1 METEAVVTTPTPE
14 VAVSVPDPDQ
24 SFIDEL
30 FGDATPP
37 IPAVTD
43 TPEVKAADLS
53 PAKEEEAVKPVE
65 GEADGEH
72 VQLSKSEYMRLMT
85 LEAQQKLAQ
94 PGAPKAEAE
103 ATVTTEVAK
112 APELP
117 AVKPDWT
124 PEVTPLPVEIND
136 DWQNV
141 FAFESKD
148 QGNKYIGALVNVPY
162 QKAAEYTQNAVAA
175 VESRML
181 QQINAITT
189 NFGLFSAVHKVLE
202 DRPEYRGEHMAQVE
216 YAAKEALTSDPTLT
230 AWDLPEA
237 IMKRLDE
244 SATKAKQII
253 KSNGKISAVPQGG
266 LKAGSTGARSPQ
278 DNGRSEPT
286 VDADLQFARDLG
298 FPG

>member
-1 METEAVVTTPTPE
+1 LPSTDAPAPAEAE
-14 VAVSVPDPDQ
+14 
-24 SFIDEL
+24 
-30 FGDATPP
+30 
-37 IPAVTD
+37 
-43 TPEVKAADLS
+43 
-53 PAKEEEAVKPVE
+53 
-65 GEADGEH
+65 GEH

-85 LEAQQKLAQ
+85 LEAQQKLTQ
-94 PGAPKAEAE
+94 PAAPKAEME
-103 ATVTTEVAK
+103 ATVTTEATK

-117 AVKPDWT
+117 ATKPDWT
-124 PEVTPLPVEIND
+124 PEVTPLPVQIND

-141 FAFESKD
+141 FAFDSKE
-148 QGNKYIGALVNVPY
+148 QGNQYIGSLINVPY

-189 NFGLFSAVHKVLE
+189 NFGLFSAVHQVLK

-216 YAAKEALTSDPTLT
+216 YAAKESLMADPTLT
-230 AWDLPEA
+230 AWDLPDA

-244 SATKAKQII
+244 SATRAKQII

-266 LKAGSTGARSPQ
+266 LKAASTGARSPQ